1 MMMCVI
7 YRRTSRTSF
16 ETTLDKRNG
25 LCFAHKFDNSL
36 AGPVGFW
43 TGYVSVYCAVVLCVR
58 KDRFSVS
65 ERPKVKWRP
74 RNRVL
79 QIINTGKWLPSG
91 LRKEY
96 QD

>member
-1 MMMCVI
+1 M
-7 YRRTSRTSF
+7 
-16 ETTLDKRNG
+16 
-25 LCFAHKFDNSL
+25 
-36 AGPVGFW
+36 
-43 TGYVSVYCAVVLCVR
+43 SVYHAVVLCVR
-58 KDRFSVS
+58 EDRFSVS